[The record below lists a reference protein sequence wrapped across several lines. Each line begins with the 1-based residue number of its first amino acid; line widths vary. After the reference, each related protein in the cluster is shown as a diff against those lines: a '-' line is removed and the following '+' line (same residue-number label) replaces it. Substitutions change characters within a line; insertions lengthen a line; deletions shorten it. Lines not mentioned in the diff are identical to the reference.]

1 MVALSLEERTRGEKP
16 VQVQNPGRAERHAC
30 NGDAVTET
38 PVSAS
43 CRASEM
49 L

>member
-1 MVALSLEERTRGEKP
+1 MVALSLEVEAQGEKP
-16 VQVQNPGRAERHAC
+16 VQVQNPEDAERHAG
-30 NGDAVTET
+30 NGDAGTEA